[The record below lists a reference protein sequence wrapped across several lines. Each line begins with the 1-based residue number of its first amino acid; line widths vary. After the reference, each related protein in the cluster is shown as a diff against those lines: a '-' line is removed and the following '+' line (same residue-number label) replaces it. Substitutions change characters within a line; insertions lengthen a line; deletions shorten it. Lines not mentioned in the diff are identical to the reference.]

1 LDFSPQATTIGFVGI
16 GNMGQP
22 MAARLHERGFAIKV
36 HDTDVEAAVRFGK
49 HYDVPVA
56 SLRHELCRDCDIVIL
71 MLPNGQIVSDYL
83 LAERAGD
90 PAPVKWLPPA
100 TLVVD
105 MGSSNPMGTR
115 ILGERLADA
124 GISLIDA
131 PVSGGVPRAR
141 KGTLSIMVGGEEGLV
156 KRLQPVLSAMA
167 HDVKHV
173 GSLGAGHAMKALNNY
188 VSAAGLA
195 AACEAVLIGQ
205 QFGIDGQMIVDV
217 LNVSTGK
224 NNSTEHKLAQYV
236 LSATFNS
243 GFSLGLMHKDLRAAL
258 DVALDLELR
267 LPMIEAVAKIWDE
280 AEQLL
285 GPKADHTEIARYLT
299 PAPLSAGSPR

>member
-1 LDFSPQATTIGFVGI
+1 
-16 GNMGQP
+16 
-22 MAARLHERGFAIKV
+22 
-36 HDTDVEAAVRFGK
+36 
-49 HYDVPVA
+49 
-56 SLRHELCRDCDIVIL
+56 
-71 MLPNGQIVSDYL
+71 MLPNGQIVGDYL
-83 LAERAGD
+83 LAEREGD

-100 TLVVD
+100 TVVVD

-115 ILGERLADA
+115 ILGERLAAA

-141 KGTLSIMVGGEEGLV
+141 EGALSIMAGGEAALV
-156 KRLQPVLSAMA
+156 RRLQPVLGAMA
-167 HDVKHV
+167 RNVKHV

-195 AACEAVLIGQ
+195 AACEAVVIGR
-205 QFGIDGQMIVDV
+205 QFGMDGQAIIDV

-258 DVALDLELR
+258 DVAIDLELK
-267 LPMIEAVAKIWDE
+267 LPMIEAVARIWGE

-299 PAPLSAGSPR
+299 PVPSSAGSPR